1 MKRFLLFVIRLSVFA
16 AVVAALIAFAV
27 LFMQMT
33 TLATQIAALTTRVQ
47 ELEETNVTRHP
58 PGPTE
63 TLTPTPDPT
72 DTPTPE
78 PTSTPTPTPTPP
90 DTPTPTPTSTPTPTP
105 TPTSTPTPGTG
116 NCSSDPLGCYDTNRN
131 GRITCAEAREHGI
144 APVPRGHPAYQHM
157 RDGDNDGVVCE

>member
-1 MKRFLLFVIRLSVFA
+1 MKRFLLFVIRLFIFA

-33 TLATQIAALTTRVQ
+33 TLATQITALTTRVQ
-47 ELEETNVTRHP
+47 ELEEANAARRASE
-58 PGPTE
+58 PTE
-63 TLTPTPDPT
+63 APTPTPAPT
-72 DTPTPE
+72 DTPAPEPTSTSTSTPTPTDTPAPE
-78 PTSTPTPTPTPP
+78 PTSTPTPE
-90 DTPTPTPTSTPTPTP
+90 
-105 TPTSTPTPGTG
+105 TG

>member
-1 MKRFLLFVIRLSVFA
+1 MKRLLLFVIRLSAFA

-33 TLATQIAALTTRVQ
+33 TLATQTAELTTRVQ
-47 ELEETNVTRHP
+47 KLEAANSARRASDPTKTPTPTP
-58 PGPTE
+58 PPTDTPAPDPTE
-63 TLTPTPDPT
+63 TPTPTPT
-72 DTPTPE
+72 DTPTPS
-78 PTSTPTPTPTPP
+78 PTSTLTPTPT
-90 DTPTPTPTSTPTPTP
+90 DTPTQE
-105 TPTSTPTPGTG
+105 TG